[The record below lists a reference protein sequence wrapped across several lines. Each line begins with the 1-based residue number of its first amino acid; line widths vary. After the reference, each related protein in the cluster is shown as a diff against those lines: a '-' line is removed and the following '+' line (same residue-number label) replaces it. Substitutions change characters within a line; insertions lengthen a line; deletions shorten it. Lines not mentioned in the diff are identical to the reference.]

1 MVGLADLDLDFGL
14 AGVVHDL
21 LDFLGDDRSVD
32 VGGLTGLQRRRR
44 RGRGRF
50 DGGFGGAVARGD
62 ADGEE
67 EEGDDDEGADE
78 DSDHHP

>member
-14 AGVVHDL
+14 AGLVHDL
-21 LDFLGDDRSVD
+21 QDFLGNDRSVD
-32 VGGLTGLQRRRR
+32 VGVLTGLHRRRR
-44 RGRGRF
+44 RGRF
-50 DGGFGGAVARGD
+50 DGGFRGAVARGD